1 MRRMLGARI
10 WVNLLI
16 ISSLESLSTSDQT
29 CESDHLGF
37 SSGVLP
43 ACTDTVSLSYTPPSF
58 RLNIWTQQAPSDP
71 NEPSP
76 LLERILKIGRHFK
89 KDVLNYELDHKLLQ
103 SGFSTE
109 VEFIGHKDGE
119 RKNKA
124 KKIVLN

>member
-1 MRRMLGARI
+1 
-10 WVNLLI
+10 
-16 ISSLESLSTSDQT
+16 
-29 CESDHLGF
+29 
-37 SSGVLP
+37 
-43 ACTDTVSLSYTPPSF
+43 
-58 RLNIWTQQAPSDP
+58 
-71 NEPSP
+71 

-89 KDVLNYELDHKLLQ
+89 KDVLNYDLDHKLLQ